1 MVAVLDDCVLPIPL
15 DMTRFDSTVYLRDWD
30 RFLQA
35 NTMADKTRQHYMYAM
50 LRLMSTSVGTH
61 VLDLSEQD
69 VVVFLASLGA
79 KAHSKSL
86 YVRGFHSFF
95 GWAFARGHVSRDPT
109 DLLRPKPPRRTRPQP
124 FTPEEVRALV
134 EAAFD
139 RSERRGWAILA
150 CLGLG
155 MRRGEFCLL
164 RPSDIDWDHMEVHI
178 RPETAKGQKERYVD
192 ISPLAADALREL
204 ERWSNGTVLGVQPQT
219 FTAWVNDSARKAG
232 FPPGRKRRAHTL
244 RATYATLLEHEGVPT
259 SVIQSLLGHE
269 SIATTSWYMGIYS
282 GEGAAAAARLT
293 TGMFF
298 PTSAE

>member
-1 MVAVLDDCVLPIPL
+1 MVALLADMQVPITP
-15 DMTRFDSTVYLRDWD
+15 DMTHLDSTVYLHAWD
-30 RFLQA
+30 LFMRA
-35 NTMADKTRQHYMYAM
+35 NSMAQITRHHYSYAM
-50 LRLMSTSVGTH
+50 LRLMSHHVGKH
-61 VLDLSEQD
+61 VFDIGETEI
-69 VVVFLASLGA
+69 VAFLAGLDT
-79 KAHSKSL
+79 KAHSKAL
-86 YVRGFHSFF
+86 YNRGFRSFY
-95 GWAFARGHVSRDPT
+95 GWAAVRHPDLLPVDPT
-109 DLLRPKPPRRTRPQP
+109 VLLHPKPPRRTRPQP
-124 FTPEEVRALV
+124 FSTAEVTALV
-134 EAAFD
+134 TAAFD
-139 RSERRGWAILA
+139 RSPRRGWAILA

-192 ISPLAADALREL
+192 ISPLAADALHEL

-219 FTAWVNDSARKAG
+219 FTAWVNDAARKAG

-282 GEGAAAAARLT
+282 GEGAAAASKLT

-298 PTSAE
+298 PT